1 MSKYNLPSELKRTL
15 QNLEGTLSDWEKITP
30 EPQAEQ
36 IDEQREILE
45 KELQKKAKDILDQL
59 KTQID
64 ELS

>member
-15 QNLEGTLSDWEKITP
+15 QDLEGTLSDWEKITP
-30 EPQAEQ
+30 EPKAEQ